1 MLWFLFTISGQPSVR
16 PEDSYSKAAA
26 YGERRCVKLFNR
38 PQCLATFD
46 ALQTL
51 NFEEEGATPVGPIN
65 TILKALVSVKA
76 TFTVGSLK
84 LQKRILFSA
93 SQG

>member
-1 MLWFLFTISGQPSVR
+1 MRLEYR
-16 PEDSYSKAAA
+16 YSKAAA
-26 YGERRCVKLFNR
+26 CGERRYVKLFNR
-38 PQCLATFD
+38 LQCLDTFD

-65 TILKALVSVKA
+65 TNLKALVSVKG
-76 TFTVGSLK
+76 TFTVGSLMK

-93 SQG
+93 SQD

>member
-16 PEDSYSKAAA
+16 PEYRYSKAAA
-26 YGERRCVKLFNR
+26 YGERR

-65 TILKALVSVKA
+65 TVLKALVSVKG

-84 LQKRILFSA
+84 LQKQILFSA
-93 SQG
+93 SQD